1 MKKLT
6 LFVNDD
12 CVCVSVTAYTKKKD
26 LDKYVGDLLLIC
38 KDSSNDVAQK
48 NLDNNDEEQ
57 VKAVKLLKNWRYK

>member
-26 LDKYVGDLLLIC
+26 LDNI
-38 KDSSNDVAQK
+38 DVHAFAIQDTLQDYIL
-48 NLDNNDEEQ
+48 NLENEE
-57 VKAVKLLKNWRYK
+57 KLSQLKQISIGRN

>member
-26 LDKYVGDLLLIC
+26 LDNI
-38 KDSSNDVAQK
+38 
-48 NLDNNDEEQ
+48 DEEQ